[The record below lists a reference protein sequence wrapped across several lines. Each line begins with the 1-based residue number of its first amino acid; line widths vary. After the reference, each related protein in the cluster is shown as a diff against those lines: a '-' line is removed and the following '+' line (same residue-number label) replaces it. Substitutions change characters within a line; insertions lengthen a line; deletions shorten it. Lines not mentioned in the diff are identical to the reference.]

1 MYNYGNNLGYI
12 MFGDWSSNQN
22 GDLMIIHGD
31 VMDIYLDS
39 VMLVGIR
46 IRSKGSIC
54 FLCWGH
60 RIEVKRQP
68 ILVITNP
75 SIHRLIDV

>member
-1 MYNYGNNLGYI
+1 

-39 VMLVGIR
+39 TSDVGWNQNPFKRFYMFLMLETSN
-46 IRSKGSIC
+46 RSKTPADS
-54 FLCWGH
+54 
-60 RIEVKRQP
+60 
-68 ILVITNP
+68 
-75 SIHRLIDV
+75 SDY